1 MISTFTLFNLAALA
15 VRVVAVTTFTDAQM
29 TAYLNTGGRD
39 LAYNY
44 AP

>member
-1 MISTFTLFNLAALA
+1 MISSFMLFRLAALA
-15 VRVVAVTTFTDAQM
+15 ARVVAVTTFTDAQM
-29 TAYLNTGGRD
+29 AAYLNAGGRD